1 MSFFIEGC
9 SGGLEQM
16 TERDLNP
23 SLSWGQVHQTTPV
36 PAGGHVKS
44 RVQIFSSKLIVREE
58 GEKV

>member
-1 MSFFIEGC
+1 
-9 SGGLEQM
+9 M